1 MDNQELLKRV
11 KEDKVSFIS
20 YQFTDINGVVKS
32 LDGPVTRLEEVLD
45 GGIWFDGSSVE
56 GFARIQESDMHL
68 RVDPDTYT
76 ILPWSDPEY
85 RRARVLCDIYRPNGQ
100 PFEGDPRGR
109 LKAALKKVKEQRGW
123 TYNIGPEPEFY
134 LFLRNGPE
142 KTHPVPYDV
151 GSYFDFSANDQAVNI
166 RTEIIS
172 SLHMMGLKVEV
183 GHHEVG
189 LGQHEIDFQF
199 DDALKTADNVQT
211 FKSTVKA
218 IAGRHG
224 VIASFMPKPIYG
236 AAGSG
241 MHCHQSVYDQDGN
254 NLFYDKTDPMHL
266 SELAKQFIAGQL
278 KHAKA
283 LSAVLAPTINSYKRL
298 VPGYEAPVYIAWAQ
312 VNRSALIRVPQ
323 VNNGNTKAVRIE
335 LRCPDPSANPY
346 LAFTSMLAAALTA
359 VDDRSVTCPA
369 PVNNINLYELNEKER
384 DQVMVT
390 ALPGSLE
397 DALIEFKAD
406 ALMQDALGE
415 SLYET
420 FVTSR
425 EAEIKEY
432 RTRVTDWEV
441 MRYLETI

>member
-1 MDNQELLKRV
+1 
-11 KEDKVSFIS
+11 
-20 YQFTDINGVVKS
+20 
-32 LDGPVTRLEEVLD
+32 
-45 GGIWFDGSSVE
+45 
-56 GFARIQESDMHL
+56 
-68 RVDPDTYT
+68 
-76 ILPWSDPEY
+76 
-85 RRARVLCDIYRPNGQ
+85 
-100 PFEGDPRGR
+100 
-109 LKAALKKVKEQRGW
+109 
-123 TYNIGPEPEFY
+123 
-134 LFLRNGPE
+134 
-142 KTHPVPYDV
+142 
-151 GSYFDFSANDQAVNI
+151 
-166 RTEIIS
+166 
-172 SLHMMGLKVEV
+172 MMGLKVEV

-218 IAGRHG
+218 VAGRHG

-241 MHCHQSVYDQDGN
+241 MHCHQSVYDEDGN

-384 DQVMVT
+384 EQAMVS

-397 DALIEFKAD
+397 DALNEFKAN
-406 ALMQDALGE
+406 ALMKDALGD

-432 RTRVTDWEV
+432 HTRVTDWEV
-441 MRYLETI
+441 VRYLETI

>member
-1 MDNQELLKRV
+1 MDNQDLLKRV
-11 KEDKVSFIS
+11 KEDGVSFLS
-20 YQFTDINGVVKS
+20 YQFTDVNGVVKS
-32 LDGPVTRLEEVLD
+32 LDGPVGRLAEVLD

-68 RVDPDTYT
+68 KVDPETYA

-85 RRARVLCDIYRPNGQ
+85 RRARVLCDIYRPNGT

-109 LKAALKKVKEQRGW
+109 LKGLLKKLKEERGW

-151 GSYFDFSANDQAVNI
+151 GSYFDFSANDQAVRI

-172 SLHMMGLKVEV
+172 ALHMMGLKVEV

-211 FKSTVKA
+211 FKSAVKA

-241 MHCHQSVYDQDGN
+241 MHCHQSVYDEAGN
-254 NLFYDKTDPMHL
+254 NLFYAEDAPMHL
-266 SELAKQFIAGQL
+266 SDLAKQFIAGQL
-278 KHAKA
+278 KHARA
-283 LSAVLAPTINSYKRL
+283 LSTVLAPIVNSYKRL

-323 VNNGNTKAVRIE
+323 VNNGNKKAVRIE

-346 LAFTSMLAAALTA
+346 LAFTAMLTAALEA
-359 VDDRSVTCPA
+359 VDDRSVTCPE
-369 PVNNINLYELNEKER
+369 PVNNVNLYELNAKER
-384 DQVMVT
+384 QELMVA

-406 ALMQDALGE
+406 PLMKKALGDT
-415 SLYET
+415 LHET
-420 FVTSR
+420 FIASR
-425 EAEIKEY
+425 EAEINEY
-432 RTRVTDWEV
+432 RTKVTDWEV

>member
-1 MDNQELLKRV
+1 MDNKELLKRV
-11 KEDKVSFIS
+11 REDKVSFIS

-32 LDGPVTRLEEVLD
+32 LDGPVGRLEEVLD

-56 GFARIQESDMHL
+56 GLARIQESDMHL

-85 RRARVLCDIYRPNGQ
+85 RRARVLCEIYRPNGQ

-109 LKAALKKVKEQRGW
+109 LKAALKKVKEERGW

-218 IAGRHG
+218 VAGRHG

-241 MHCHQSVYDQDGN
+241 MHCHQSVYDEDGN

-369 PVNNINLYELNEKER
+369 PVNNINLYELTEKER
-384 DQVMVT
+384 EQAMVS

-397 DALIEFKAD
+397 DALNEFKAN
-406 ALMQDALGE
+406 ALMKDALGD

-432 RTRVTDWEV
+432 HTRVTDWEV
-441 MRYLETI
+441 VRYLETI

>member
-1 MDNQELLKRV
+1 MDNQDLLKRV
-11 KEDKVSFIS
+11 KEDGVSFIS

-32 LDGPVTRLEEVLD
+32 LDGPVGRLAEVLD

-68 RVDPDTYT
+68 KVDPETYA

-85 RRARVLCDIYRPNGQ
+85 RRGRVLCDIHRPNGS

-109 LKAALKKVKEQRGW
+109 LKAILKKVKEERGW

-151 GSYFDFSANDQAVNI
+151 GSYFDFSPNDQAVRI
-166 RTEIIS
+166 RTEIIDA
-172 SLHMMGLKVEV
+172 LQMMGLKVEV

-199 DDALKTADNVQT
+199 DDALKTADNVLT
-211 FKSTVKA
+211 FKSAVKA

-241 MHCHQSVYDQDGN
+241 MHCHQSVYDEDGN
-254 NLFYDKTDPMHL
+254 NLFFEETDPMHL
-266 SELAKQFIAGQL
+266 SELAKKFIGGQL
-278 KHAKA
+278 NHARA

-323 VNNGNTKAVRIE
+323 VNNGNKKAVRIE

-346 LAFTSMLAAALTA
+346 LAFTAMLSAALNA
-359 VDDRSVTCPA
+359 EDDRAVTCPE

-384 DQVMVT
+384 SQIMVGS
-390 ALPGSLE
+390 LPGSLE

-406 ALMQDALGE
+406 PLMRDAFGE
-415 SLYET
+415 RIYET
-420 FVTSR
+420 FIASR
-425 EAEIKEY
+425 EAEINEY
-432 RTRVTDWEV
+432 RMKVTDWEV

>member
-1 MDNQELLKRV
+1 
-11 KEDKVSFIS
+11 
-20 YQFTDINGVVKS
+20 
-32 LDGPVTRLEEVLD
+32 
-45 GGIWFDGSSVE
+45 
-56 GFARIQESDMHL
+56 
-68 RVDPDTYT
+68 
-76 ILPWSDPEY
+76 
-85 RRARVLCDIYRPNGQ
+85 VLCDIYRPNGQ

-109 LKAALKKVKEQRGW
+109 LKAALKKVKEERGW

-241 MHCHQSVYDQDGN
+241 MHCHQSVYDEDGN

-406 ALMQDALGE
+406 ALMQDALGD

>member
-1 MDNQELLKRV
+1 
-11 KEDKVSFIS
+11 
-20 YQFTDINGVVKS
+20 
-32 LDGPVTRLEEVLD
+32 
-45 GGIWFDGSSVE
+45 
-56 GFARIQESDMHL
+56 
-68 RVDPDTYT
+68 
-76 ILPWSDPEY
+76 
-85 RRARVLCDIYRPNGQ
+85 
-100 PFEGDPRGR
+100 
-109 LKAALKKVKEQRGW
+109 
-123 TYNIGPEPEFY
+123 
-134 LFLRNGPE
+134 
-142 KTHPVPYDV
+142 
-151 GSYFDFSANDQAVNI
+151 
-166 RTEIIS
+166 
-172 SLHMMGLKVEV
+172 MMGLKVEG

-241 MHCHQSVYDQDGN
+241 MHCHQSVYDEDGN
-254 NLFYDKTDPMHL
+254 NLFYDKADPMHL
-266 SELAKQFIAGQL
+266 SDLAKQFIAGQL

-283 LSAVLAPTINSYKRL
+283 LSAVLAPSINSYKRL

-346 LAFTSMLAAALTA
+346 LAFTSILAAALTA
-359 VDDRSVTCPA
+359 VDDPSVACPE
-369 PVNNINLYELNEKER
+369 PVNNVNLYELSEQER
-384 DQVMVT
+384 EEAMVG

-397 DALIEFKAD
+397 DALNEFKANP
-406 ALMQDALGE
+406 LLKDALGDT
-415 SLYET
+415 LYET

-441 MRYLETI
+441 VRYLETI